1 MPQSALWFTGR
12 FHQWGSF
19 MARSLLD
26 DSRFR
31 LQFAGHETFPLRYG
45 WLKKSYDAV
54 VAAEAADQTDMR
66 SIFTDD
72 SAIATFG
79 VGKNMV
85 TSMRHWSLA
94 AGVLHVANDEDLGSS
109 SGQIQPTELGRLIF
123 DASGDP
129 YLEHPASLWLLHWH
143 LAATPTRA
151 TTWYWAFN
159 ELNEPTFTRDT
170 VRARLVRRCDELRED
185 GRLKTSRITESTLK
199 SDVLCFIRTYATKAD
214 AGRATQEDAL
224 ECPLTE
230 LGLVQPV
237 DIGAAFQF
245 RRGPKSTLPDE
256 VFLYGLLRF
265 WQKLYPTRREFTV
278 EAVTHEPGS
287 PGRVFLLDEETVAER
302 LARLGDLTKGAV
314 RWDESTGMRQVY
326 APDVMS
332 IDPMSYIERIYR
344 DAKPRMRLKSG
355 VKAA

>member
-1 MPQSALWFTGR
+1 
-12 FHQWGSF
+12 

-26 DSRFR
+26 DGRFR

-45 WLKKSYDAV
+45 WLKKSFDAV
-54 VAAEAADQTDMR
+54 AAAEAAGQTDTR

-72 SAIATFG
+72 AAIANFG

-94 AGVLHVANDEDLGSS
+94 SGILQISNDDDLSS
-109 SGQIQPTELGRLIF
+109 SGGQLQPTALGRLLF
-123 DASGDP
+123 GESGDP
-129 YLEHPASLWLLHWH
+129 YLERPASLWLLQWH
-143 LAATPTRA
+143 LAATPGRA

-159 ELNEPTFTRDT
+159 ELNEPTFTRDV
-170 VRARLVRRCDELRED
+170 VRTRLGRRCDELRDD

-199 SDVLCFIRTYATKAD
+199 SDVLCFIRTYAVKSD
-214 AGRATQEDAL
+214 GRSTQEDAL

-230 LGLVQPV
+230 LGLVQSV
-237 DIGAAFQF
+237 DIGSAFQF

-265 WQKLYPTRREFTV
+265 WRGLYPTRREFTV

-302 LARLGDLTKGAV
+302 LARLSDLTRGAV

-326 APDVMS
+326 AADVMTLN
-332 IDPMSYIERIYR
+332 PLAFVERLYR
-344 DAKPRMRLKSG
+344 RTRPET
-355 VKAA
+355 KAA

>member
-1 MPQSALWFTGR
+1 MS
-12 FHQWGSF
+12 
-19 MARSLLD
+19 RSLLD
-26 DSRFR
+26 DGRFR

-54 VAAEAADQTDMR
+54 LAAESAGETDFR

-72 SAIATFG
+72 SAIAYFG

-94 AGVLHVANDEDLGSS
+94 SGVLQIINDEDLGSS
-109 SGQIQPTELGRLIF
+109 GSQIQPTELGRLIF
-123 DASGDP
+123 DDDGDP
-129 YLEHPASLWLLHWH
+129 YLERPGSLWLLHWH
-143 LAATPTRA
+143 LAATPMRA

-159 ELNEPTFTRDT
+159 ELNEPTFTRDLL
-170 VRARLVRRCDELRED
+170 RSRLARRCDELRED
-185 GRLKTSRITESTLK
+185 GRLKNSRISESTLK

-214 AGRATQEDAL
+214 ASRSTQEDNL

-237 DIGAAFQF
+237 DVGAAFQF

-278 EAVTHEPGS
+278 EAITHEAGA

-302 LARLGDLTKGAV
+302 LARLADLTRGAV

-326 APDVMS
+326 APDVTKL
-332 IDPMSYIERIYR
+332 DPLRYVAMLYR
-344 DAKPRMRLKSG
+344 SGSTKSQKKM
-355 VKAA
+355 KARAA

>member
-1 MPQSALWFTGR
+1 
-12 FHQWGSF
+12 

-45 WLKKSYDAV
+45 WLKKSFDAV
-54 VAAEAADQTDMR
+54 SAAEAAGKADTR

-72 SAIATFG
+72 AAIANFG

-94 AGVLHVANDEDLGSS
+94 
-109 SGQIQPTELGRLIF
+109 SGILAVSVDDDSNASGGQLETTPLGRLIF
-123 DASGDP
+123 GEWGDP
-129 YLEHPASLWLLHWH
+129 YLERAASLWLLHWH
-143 LAATPTRA
+143 LASTPGRA

-159 ELNEPTFTRDT
+159 ELNEPTFTRDV
-170 VRARLVRRCDELRED
+170 VRTRLARRCDELRND
-185 GRLKTSRITESTLK
+185 GRLKTARITESTLK
-199 SDVLCFIRTYATKAD
+199 SDVLCFIRTYAVKAD
-214 AGRATQEDAL
+214 GRSTQEDAL

-230 LGLVQPV
+230 LGLVQSV
-237 DIGAAFQF
+237 DVGSAFQF

-265 WQKLYPTRREFTV
+265 WRALYPTRREFTV
-278 EAVTHEPGS
+278 EALTHEPGS

-302 LARLGDLTKGAV
+302 LARLSDLSRGAV

-326 APDVMS
+326 AADVMS
-332 IDPMSYIERIYR
+332 LDPMTFAERLYR
-344 DAKPRMRLKSG
+344 RGKTEA
-355 VKAA
+355 KAA

>member
-1 MPQSALWFTGR
+1 MS
-12 FHQWGSF
+12 
-19 MARSLLD
+19 RSLLD

-54 VAAEAADQTDMR
+54 VEALASGDPDLR

-72 SAIATFG
+72 AAIAYFG

-85 TSMRHWSLA
+85 TAMRHWSLA
-94 AGVLHVANDEDLGSS
+94 SGILQVSNDDDLGSS
-109 SGQIQPTELGRLIF
+109 GGHQPTELGRLIF
-123 DASGDP
+123 EDEGDP
-129 YLEHPASLWLLHWH
+129 YLERSASLWLLHWH
-143 LAATPTRA
+143 LAATPGRA

-159 ELNEPTFTRDT
+159 ELNEPTFTRDLL
-170 VRARLVRRCDELRED
+170 RARLARRCDELRED
-185 GRLKTSRITESTLK
+185 GRLKNSRISESTLK

-214 AGRATQEDAL
+214 AGRATQEDNL

-237 DIGAAFQF
+237 DVGAAFQF

-256 VFLYGLLRF
+256 VFLYGLLCF
-265 WQKLYPTRREFTV
+265 WKKLYPTRREFTV
-278 EAVTHEPGS
+278 EAVAHEPGS

-302 LARLGDLTKGAV
+302 LARLADLTRGAV

-326 APDVMS
+326 APD
-332 IDPMSYIERIYR
+332 ITKLDPLRYIAPLYR
-344 DAKPRMRLKSG
+344 NGKTRASG
-355 VKAA
+355 KGEAKAA

>member
-1 MPQSALWFTGR
+1 
-12 FHQWGSF
+12 

-54 VAAEAADQTDMR
+54 ASAIESDQSDIR
-66 SIFTDD
+66 GVFTDD
-72 SAIATFG
+72 AAIAHFG

-94 AGVLHVANDEDLGSS
+94 AGVLSISNDDDFGAGG
-109 SGQIQPTELGRLIF
+109 GQIQPTPLGRLIF
-123 DASGDP
+123 APTGDP
-129 YLEHPASLWLLHWH
+129 YLEQAASLWLLHWH

-159 ELNEPTFTRDT
+159 ELNEPTFTRDL
-170 VRARLVRRCDELRED
+170 VRARLMRRCDELREG
-185 GRLKTSRITESTLK
+185 GRLKTSRISESTLK
-199 SDVLCFIRTYATKAD
+199 SDVLCFIRTYAMKAD
-214 AGRATQEDAL
+214 ASKATQEDNL

-237 DIGAAFQF
+237 DVGAAFQF
-245 RRGPKSTLPDE
+245 RRGPKSTLPDA
-256 VFLYGLLRF
+256 VFLYGLLSF

-302 LARLGDLTKGAV
+302 LARMSDLTRGAV

-326 APDVMS
+326 APDVMALNALDYVAAHYES
-332 IDPMSYIERIYR
+332 
-344 DAKPRMRLKSG
+344 KSPAR
-355 VKAA
+355 AA

>member
-1 MPQSALWFTGR
+1 
-12 FHQWGSF
+12 

-26 DSRFR
+26 EKNFR

-45 WLKKSYDAV
+45 WLKKSFDAV
-54 VAAEAADQTDMR
+54 AEAEASGQHDTR
-66 SIFTDD
+66 TIFTDEA
-72 SAIATFG
+72 AIAYFG

-85 TSMRHWSLA
+85 ASMRHWALA
-94 AGVLHVANDEDLGSS
+94 SHILHIASDEDLGQP
-109 SGQIQPTELGRLIF
+109 SGQIRTTELGRLIF
-123 DASGDP
+123 ADSGDP
-129 YLEHPASLWLLHWH
+129 YLERAASLWLLHWH
-143 LAATPTRA
+143 LAATPGRA

-159 ELNEPTFTRDT
+159 ELNEPTFSRDL
-170 VRARLVRRCDELRED
+170 VRARLIRRCDELREAE
-185 GRLKTSRITESTLK
+185 RLKHSRITESTLK

-214 AGRATQEDAL
+214 AGRATQEDNL

-256 VFLYGLLRF
+256 IFLYGLLRF
-265 WQKLYPTRREFTV
+265 WQNLYPTRREFSV
-278 EAVTHEPGS
+278 EAMTHEPGS

-302 LARLGDLTKGAV
+302 LSRLTDLTRGAV

-326 APDVMS
+326 APS
-332 IDPMSYIERIYR
+332 IETIEPLQYLERLYR
-344 DAKPRMRLKSG
+344 SG
-355 VKAA
+355 EKAKAA

>member
-1 MPQSALWFTGR
+1 MS
-12 FHQWGSF
+12 
-19 MARSLLD
+19 RSLLD

-31 LQFAGHETFPLRYG
+31 LQFAGHDTFPLRYG
-45 WLKKSYDAV
+45 WLKKSYDAIM
-54 VAAEAADQTDMR
+54 AAIAAGETDLR

-72 SAIATFG
+72 AAIARFG

-85 TSMRHWSLA
+85 TAMRHWSLA
-94 AGVLHVANDEDLGSS
+94 SGILNPSSDEDLGSS
-109 SGQIQPTELGRLIF
+109 GGHQPTELGRLIF
-123 DASGDP
+123 EEEGDP
-129 YLEHPASLWLLHWH
+129 YLERPASLWLLHWH
-143 LAATPTRA
+143 LAATPGRA

-159 ELNEPTFTRDT
+159 ELNEPTFTRDLL
-170 VRARLVRRCDELRED
+170 RSRLARRCDELRED
-185 GRLKTSRITESTLK
+185 GRLKNSRISESTLK

-214 AGRATQEDAL
+214 AGRATQEDNL

-237 DIGAAFQF
+237 DVGAAFQF

-278 EAVTHEPGS
+278 EAITHEPGS

-302 LARLGDLTKGAV
+302 LARLADLTRGAV

-326 APDVMS
+326 APDLTKL
-332 IDPMSYIERIYR
+332 DPLRYITPLYR
-344 DAKPRMRLKSG
+344 DSKGRASHKLEAQ
-355 VKAA
+355 AA

>member
-1 MPQSALWFTGR
+1 
-12 FHQWGSF
+12 

-45 WLKKSYDAV
+45 WLKKSFDAV
-54 VAAEAADQTDMR
+54 SAAEAAGKVDTR

-72 SAIATFG
+72 AAIANFG

-94 AGVLHVANDEDLGSS
+94 AGVLTVSVDDDSSS
-109 SGQIQPTELGRLIF
+109 SGGQLQPTPLGRLLF
-123 DASGDP
+123 GELGDP
-129 YLEHPASLWLLHWH
+129 YLERAASLWLLHWH
-143 LAATPTRA
+143 LASTPGRA

-159 ELNEPTFTRDT
+159 ELNEPTFTRDV
-170 VRARLVRRCDELRED
+170 VRTRLARRCDELRND
-185 GRLKTSRITESTLK
+185 GRLKTARITELTLK
-199 SDVLCFIRTYATKAD
+199 SDVLCFIRTYAVKAD
-214 AGRATQEDAL
+214 GRSTQEDAL

-230 LGLVQPV
+230 LGLVQSV
-237 DIGAAFQF
+237 DVGSAFQF

-265 WQKLYPTRREFTV
+265 WRALYPTRREFSV
-278 EAVTHEPGS
+278 EALTHEPGS

-302 LARLGDLTKGAV
+302 LARLSDLTRGAV
-314 RWDESTGMRQVY
+314 RWDELTGMRQVY
-326 APDVMS
+326 AADVMTL
-332 IDPMSYIERIYR
+332 DPMIFAERLYR
-344 DAKPRMRLKSG
+344 RGRTEA
-355 VKAA
+355 KAA

>member
-1 MPQSALWFTGR
+1 
-12 FHQWGSF
+12 

-26 DSRFR
+26 DGRFR

-45 WLKKSYDAV
+45 WLKKSFDAV
-54 VAAEAADQTDMR
+54 VAAEAAGQTDTR

-72 SAIATFG
+72 AAIANFG

-94 AGVLHVANDEDLGSS
+94 SGVLQISNDEDLSS
-109 SGQIQPTELGRLIF
+109 AGGQLQPTALGRLLF
-123 DASGDP
+123 GESGDP
-129 YLEHPASLWLLHWH
+129 YLERPASLWLLHWH
-143 LAATPTRA
+143 LAATPGRA

-159 ELNEPTFTRDT
+159 ELNEPTFTRDV
-170 VRARLVRRCDELRED
+170 VRTRLGRRCDELRED

-199 SDVLCFIRTYATKAD
+199 SDVLCFIRTYAVKAD
-214 AGRATQEDAL
+214 GRSTQEDAL

-230 LGLVQPV
+230 LGLVQSV
-237 DIGAAFQF
+237 DIGSAFQF

-265 WQKLYPTRREFTV
+265 WRGLYQTRREFTV

-302 LARLGDLTKGAV
+302 LARLSDLTRGAV

-326 APDVMS
+326 AADVMTL
-332 IDPMSYIERIYR
+332 DPLAFVERLYR
-344 DAKPRMRLKSG
+344 RTRPEA
-355 VKAA
+355 KAA